1 MANLLNSSIG
11 KKLVMS
17 ISGLFLI
24 VFLFVHLT
32 INLLSV
38 IDTIN
43 GNFGSPEGLFAL
55 GCEFMALPIVTVMV
69 PVLALGF
76 VIHILYAFILTLKN
90 ISSRGG
96 YSRYEVSNKTKA
108 DSWASKNMVVLG
120 IIVLGLI
127 GLHLTHFWAKMQ
139 LLEFMGHHSENP
151 YLLLTTVFKP
161 WYNLVIYIVW
171 FTALWFHL
179 NHGFWSAFQT
189 VGWNNQIWLKRL
201 KVLAYLVSTIV
212 FLGFTLVAINSF
224 VMAHWP
230 NILN

>member
-11 KKLVMS
+11 KKLIMS

-24 VFLFVHLT
+24 IFLFVHMT

-38 IDTIN
+38 IDSLN
-43 GNFGSPEGLFAL
+43 GNFGEADGLFAA

-76 VIHILYAFILTLKN
+76 IIHIIYAIVLTLKN

-96 YSRYEVSNKTKA
+96 YNRYEVSNKTKA

-120 IIVLGLI
+120 IIVLGI
-127 GLHLTHFWAKMQ
+127 IAFHLTHFWAKMQ
-139 LLEFMGHHSENP
+139 LPEFLGHHAEDP
-151 YLLLTTVFKP
+151 YMLLTTVFSS
-161 WYNLVIYIVW
+161 WINLVIYLLW
-171 FTALWFHL
+171 FVALWFHL

-201 KVLAYLVSTIV
+201 KVLAYMVSTVIL
-212 FLGFTLVAINSF
+212 LGFSTVAINSF
-224 VMAHWP
+224 IEA
-230 NILN
+230 L